1 MDVVSEKKESFQN
14 RHRHIFSFIIC
25 TILIYALMEI
35 MNITKYWWDAE
46 EYQAIAQSFIS
57 EGTFRFVASWFSGRA
72 YTWPFMF
79 AALNGFGHFGIHVFR
94 FLNSVMYSFLITG
107 LMGNLF
113 EEIFNIRI
121 SGIRR
126 CIPVV
131 LVLLFWPGLIVY
143 PLTDLIAVLM
153 SMLSIYMFYLMYK
166 NDNLFVVF
174 VLAIASGFASDAALN
189 MRPTYKY
196 NMYIGLA
203 IIVFMA
209 IKRRMPYF
217 FLISIAGYILGAG
230 LSAAPQIYA
239 NRVNYGITGWD
250 NPLSYWNSGTRMAY
264 LLYEGFINPRI
275 ECYVGPG
282 SNEWINAAITSVDPV
297 ANAIFHK
304 YEIGLIDTAQYGMMD
319 FFKIILKHPAESASM
334 YMSHFINC
342 LDARYG
348 IIYIEKFGGAFRY
361 MLQVLSVMIYETLLI
376 DAHTRLRGFT
386 NSLSG
391 MKKVVISSWFPVSCL
406 MLLPVAVSL
415 PGHIE
420 PRYAIAL
427 HLLFYAYIGYKADL
441 KRVWNW
447 ISTHKVITAFFFIC
461 MFTVLT
467 LVQNWSLGLSGYNEF
482 MY

>member
-1 MDVVSEKKESFQN
+1 MKAKVVGHDSYQYQ
-14 RHRHIFSFIIC
+14 HRHISSLVVC
-25 TILIYALMEI
+25 TLLIYIFMEI
-35 MNITKYWWDAE
+35 MNITQYWWDAE
-46 EYQAIAQSFIS
+46 EYLAIAQSFITG
-57 EGTFRFVASWFSGRA
+57 GTFSFVASWFSGRA
-72 YTWPFMF
+72 YTWPLML
-79 AALNGFGHFGIHVFR
+79 AAMNGFGVFGVHIFR
-94 FLNSVMYSFLITG
+94 FLNSLMYSFLITG

-131 LVLLFWPGLIVY
+131 LVLLFWPGLILY
-143 PLTDLIAVLM
+143 PLTDLIAVLT
-153 SMLSIYMFYLMYK
+153 SMLSVYMFYLMYK
-166 NDNLFVVF
+166 NGSLFVVF
-174 VLAIASGFASDAALN
+174 ILGIVSGFAADSALN
-189 MRPTYKY
+189 MRATYKY
-196 NMYIGLA
+196 SLYIG
-203 IIVFMA
+203 IIVIVIMA
-209 IKRRMPYF
+209 IRKKALF
-217 FLISIAGYILGAG
+217 FLLVSLAGYILGAAI
-230 LSAAPQIYA
+230 SAAPQIYA
-239 NRVNYGITGWD
+239 NRSNYGITGWD
-250 NPLSYWNSGTRMAY
+250 NPLSYWNGGRRMAY

-282 SNEWINAAITSVDPV
+282 SNVWIDAAVTSVDPM

-304 YEIGLIDTAQYGMMD
+304 YEIGLVETEQYGMMD
-319 FFKIILKHPAESASM
+319 FFKIILRHPAESASM

-348 IIYIEKFGGAFRY
+348 IIYIEQFGGAFRY
-361 MLQVLSVMIYETLLI
+361 LLQVLSVMIYETLLI

-386 NSLSG
+386 NSLAG
-391 MKKVVISSWFPVSCL
+391 VKKVVISSWFPVSCL
-406 MLLPVAVSL
+406 MLLPVAISL

-427 HLLFYAYIGYKADL
+427 HLLFYAYIAYKADL

-467 LVQNWSLGLSGYNEF
+467 LIQNWSLGLSGYNEF